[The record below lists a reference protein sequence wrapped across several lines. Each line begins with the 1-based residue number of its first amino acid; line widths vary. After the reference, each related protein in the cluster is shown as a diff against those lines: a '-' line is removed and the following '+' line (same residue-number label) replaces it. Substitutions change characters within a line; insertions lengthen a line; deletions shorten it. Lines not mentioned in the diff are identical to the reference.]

1 MKSKQNKKSTS
12 ISILNGQG
20 IWIDS
25 DKLNKDDYIRE
36 VLKHGTLSIGFIG
49 LAECLKALT
58 GFHHGESEEIPRK
71 LDSEIVQ
78 HMRRRMDDVSSQYN
92 MNFTL

>member
-1 MKSKQNKKSTS
+1 M
-12 ISILNGQG
+12 GQG

-25 DKLNKDDYIRE
+25 DKLNKDDGIRE

-58 GFHHGESEEIPRK
+58 GFHHGESQE
-71 LDSEIVQ
+71 
-78 HMRRRMDDVSSQYN
+78 SQKNRFRNHRIYEKSHGRYKQSI
-92 MNFTL
+92 